1 MALMTASPSETMT
14 QARAIALLT
23 ELLEAFS
30 RKTFQKK
37 MGKLIQKHGGSTN
50 MLPIQHLDGRREL
63 AFQVQREIL
72 PKHGFSADE
81 AGVVAMKTALRA
93 HLGEPEI
100 VEKSRAARIQLRL
113 PLMEVHQVA
122 PSEGED
128 IGLPA
133 PCETPPCETPA
144 ASRPE
149 PVKPK
154 PAPAL
159 ATKSITVCNPLDNG
173 SMTVFVRHVGSYPT
187 VNQVKAAIVEQL
199 GENSEVDH
207 SNFRLVVSG
216 GGGSF
221 GTRAD
226 HEVVRLQRVLA
237 VGVTI
242 SAVGA

>member
-1 MALMTASPSETMT
+1 MS

-37 MGKLIQKHGGSTN
+37 LGKLIQKHGGSTN

-63 AFQVQREIL
+63 AFGVQREIL

-81 AGVVAMKTALRA
+81 AGVVAMKSALRA

-100 VEKSRAARIQLRL
+100 VEKSRAARVQLRL
-113 PLMEVHQVA
+113 PLMEVHQLA
-122 PSEGED
+122 TSEWED
-128 IGLPA
+128 VGLPA
-133 PCETPPCETPA
+133 PCEPHYPDETPA
-144 ASRPE
+144 VCRPE

-154 PAPAL
+154 AVPAP
-159 ATKSITVCNPLDNG
+159 ATKSITVCNPLDNAC
-173 SMTVFVRHVGSYPT
+173 MTVVVQHVGSYPT
-187 VNQVKAAIVEQL
+187 VNQVKNAIVAQL
-199 GENSEVDH
+199 GEHSEVDH

-221 GTRAD
+221 GTRPD
-226 HEVVRLQRVLA
+226 HEIVRLRRVLA